1 MELPIQKKTQNENNN
16 PIKIVGYGFYDES
29 NDLFSPTDDPSDTA
43 KAIAAVVGLPLLG
56 YGGYKLYKH
65 INKKD

>member
-1 MELPIQKKTQNENNN
+1 MDLPIKKNSQYDDNN

-29 NDLFSPTDDPSDTA
+29 NDLFSPTDDPNDTA

-65 INKKD
+65 IQKK